1 VKLTIAGRQFNS
13 RLLLGT
19 ALYPTLEIMQQA
31 IATAQAEIVTVSLR
45 RQAADPKAGETFWDH
60 IKTLGRQ
67 VLPNTAGCQTAQEAI
82 TTALMAREIFNTHLI
97 KLELVGD
104 NYTLQPNP
112 FELVTACAELITQ
125 GFEVLPYSTDDL
137 VVCQKLVDLG
147 CKVIMPGAAPIG
159 SGQGLLNMFALRTL
173 RQRLPN
179 TTLIVDAGIG
189 SPSQAA
195 QVMELGFDGVLLN
208 SAVALAIDPIK
219 MAKAFSLAIT
229 SGRLA
234 YEAGLMPQ
242 RDFASPTTP
251 VIGMPFVKEKKPV

>member
-31 IATAQAEIVTVSLR
+31 VTIAQAEIITVSLR
-45 RQAADPKAGETFWDH
+45 RQAADPKAGETFWNH
-60 IKTLGRQ
+60 IKTLGCQ
-67 VLPNTAGCQTAQEAI
+67 VLPNTAGCQTAPEAI

-112 FELVTACAELITQ
+112 FELVTACAELIAQ

-189 SPSQAA
+189 SPSHAA

-251 VIGMPFVKEKKPV
+251 VVGMPFIKEKNPA